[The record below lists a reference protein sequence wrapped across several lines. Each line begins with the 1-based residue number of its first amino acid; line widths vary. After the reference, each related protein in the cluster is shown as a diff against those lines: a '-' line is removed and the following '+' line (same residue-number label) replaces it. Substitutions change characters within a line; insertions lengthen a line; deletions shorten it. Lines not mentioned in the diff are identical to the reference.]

1 MQLGALQVQR
11 QQYLSA
17 EPDAIKCS
25 VTTITLACAKVDAPN
40 STNISSVIGKE
51 FLQSVLT

>member
-17 EPDAIKCS
+17 ELDAIKRS
-25 VTTITLACAKVDAPN
+25 VTTTTLACAKVNAPN
-40 STNISSVIGKE
+40 STNISSVIGEE